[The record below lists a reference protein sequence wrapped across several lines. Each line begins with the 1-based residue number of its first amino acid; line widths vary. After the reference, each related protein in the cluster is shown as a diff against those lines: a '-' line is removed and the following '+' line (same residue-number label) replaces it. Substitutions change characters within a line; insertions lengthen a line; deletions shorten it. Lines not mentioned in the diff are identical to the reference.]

1 MVFVCKICQ
10 QCPNSHSLINF
21 EETNDRIIYYTCPKK
36 AIDNRIEGI
45 LYHYDG
51 VLSEI
56 KDKDWIWVIDL
67 KDYGIKEMLEINC
80 TIAIINL
87 IKEKYS
93 KTLQKII
100 VINTNSYTK
109 IIYNTIKPFLNKRM
123 KDMVFFSEENL
134 DNSHNKEEFLQI

>member
-10 QCPNSHSLINF
+10 DCPNSHSLIKF
-21 EETNDRIIYYTCPKK
+21 EENKERIIYYTCPKK
-36 AIDNRIEGI
+36 ALDNRIEGI

-56 KDKDWIWVIDL
+56 KDKDWIWILDL
-67 KDYGIKEMLEINC
+67 NEYGIKEMLEINN
-80 TIAIINL
+80 TIAIVSL

-100 VINTNSYTK
+100 VINTNSYTQTL
-109 IIYNTIKPFLNKRM
+109 YNVIKPFLNKRM
-123 KDMVFFSEENL
+123 KEIVYFS
-134 DNSHNKEEFLQI
+134 KEKWEHSGVKNQILQI